1 MLLFLNDIA
10 GSEVL
15 VILVFILMFFGSKSI
30 PGIAK
35 TFGKTM
41 YEIKQA
47 SSDLQNEIK
56 KSGLDIKKDLNLTS
70 IIQETVEEVQR
81 PLDQQMVEMD
91 DIIHYNAPKKEIS
104 SSENQEE
111 LTTSEII
118 ETKSLTEINDSE
130 VVISSPEES
139 QNEHKTIL

>member
-15 VILVFILMFFGSKSI
+15 LILVFILMFFGSKSI

-41 YEIKQA
+41 YQIKQA
-47 SSDLQNEIK
+47 SSDLQGEIK
-56 KSGLDIKKDLNLTS
+56 KSGMDIKKDLNLTS
-70 IIQETVEEVQR
+70 IISDTVEEIQR

-91 DIIHYNAPKKEIS
+91 DIINYTAPKKIEIS
-104 SSENQEE
+104 EPLAPEVI
-111 LTTSEII
+111 TPI
-118 ETKSLTEINDSE
+118 E
-130 VVISSPEES
+130 VVEEVKIGSPEIEVLKS
-139 QNEHKTIL
+139 VKSEKGTI

>member
-15 VILVFILMFFGSKSI
+15 VILVFILIFFGSKSI

-47 SSDLQNEIK
+47 SSDLQDEIK

-91 DIIHYNAPKKEIS
+91 DIITYNPPKKEIPI
-104 SSENQEE
+104 SENQEE

-118 ETKSLTEINDSE
+118 ETKSITEINDSE